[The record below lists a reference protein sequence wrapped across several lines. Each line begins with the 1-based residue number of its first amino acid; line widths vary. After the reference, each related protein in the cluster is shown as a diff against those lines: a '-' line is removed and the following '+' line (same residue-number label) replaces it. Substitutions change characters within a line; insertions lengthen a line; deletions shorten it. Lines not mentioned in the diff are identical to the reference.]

1 VTRLAAV
8 AGVLLVLFISVSFAA
23 LNGAQLVTLRLG
35 IVTFYQVPLSVIAF
49 GALVIG
55 MLLMLVTGI
64 HSDLKVRQILRDRLA
79 QEDRDE
85 KARAFVDTDQKDLFE
100 ERH

>member
-1 VTRLAAV
+1 MTRLAAV

>member
-1 VTRLAAV
+1 LTRLAAV
-8 AGVLLVLFISVSFAA
+8 AGVLLVLFISVSFAV
-23 LNGAQLVTLRLG
+23 LNGNQLVTLRLG
-35 IVTFYQVPLSVIAF
+35 IATFYQVPLSVVAF

-64 HSDLKVRQILRDRLA
+64 HSDLKVRRILRERLA

-85 KARAFVDTDQKDLFE
+85 RARAFVDTEQKDLFE